1 MAGSVSRRGNF
12 SERDIKKSI
21 TKSNSSL
28 WPFLSRDGSLSVI
41 KQVFSFI
48 VGIALFH
55 FDTIYH
61 ILAFRE
67 QVKKDMARHYIVKK
81 FTTHKLAASMEKGKS
96 LYGFFKRQEPIIPGN
111 KSSFLKIFA
120 GRQSHTNLVDVS
132 RKKGSAIL
140 RLLKGS
146 HKTENDSRSKPF
158 FFYRSVR
165 SYVPNTISV
174 TMVVMSNI
182 FGLLPFR

>member
-158 FFYRSVR
+158 FSI
-165 SYVPNTISV
+165 VPCVHMFQIL
-174 TMVVMSNI
+174 
-182 FGLLPFR
+182 FQ